1 VNLDREEGVGFFN
14 AFLKKV
20 DLIIYFSFHSF
31 ILLFSPPSRILT
43 MKVAMG
49 ERKKTFIIK
58 GNPKLVLKALLTFN
72 SEK

>member
-1 VNLDREEGVGFFN
+1 VNLDWEEGDGFFN

-31 ILLFSPPSRILT
+31 ILLFSSPSRISR

-49 ERKKTFIIK
+49 ERRKNFIIK
-58 GNPKLVLKALLTFN
+58 GNPKLV
-72 SEK
+72 

>member
-1 VNLDREEGVGFFN
+1 
-14 AFLKKV
+14 
-20 DLIIYFSFHSF
+20 
-31 ILLFSPPSRILT
+31 

-49 ERKKTFIIK
+49 ERRRNFIIK

>member
-14 AFLKKV
+14 AFLKKA

-31 ILLFSPPSRILT
+31 ILLFSPPSRIST

-49 ERKKTFIIK
+49 ERRKNFIIK
-58 GNPKLVLKALLTFN
+58 GNPKLV
-72 SEK
+72 